1 MMKSLRF
8 VFAAAAVLPLASCV
22 SPFYEVPAGTAAT
35 ATVINTSHA
44 HDSFKASVFKVDT
57 INGRTSLATPM
68 LTPRGGGPVVTTG
81 DSEVQVPANQPITVK
96 LSAADQFAADG
107 TALMYSLGGNVS
119 KTATET
125 LTFTPKARAVY
136 VVKGQLG
143 KESSSVWLEDRATG
157 RRVR

>member
-1 MMKSLRF
+1 MMKSIRF
-8 VFAAAAVLPLASCV
+8 VFATAAVLPLASCV
-22 SPFYEVPAGTAAT
+22 NPYYEVPAGTTAT
-35 ATVINTSHA
+35 ATLINTSQS

-81 DSEVQVPANQPITVK
+81 GSEVQIPANQPVTVK
-96 LSAADQFAADG
+96 LTAADQFAADG
-107 TALMYSLGGNVS
+107 PALLYSLGGNVS

-125 LTFTPKARAVY
+125 FTFTPKARAVY
-136 VVKGQLG
+136 VVKGHLD

-157 RRVR
+157 RRVK